1 MPQADVEA
9 EFKIDDWESDN
20 ADQLVL
26 EEPGSARLGLVQVRA
41 ENNLRDPQV
50 CLV

>member
-1 MPQADVEA
+1 MM
-9 EFKIDDWESDN
+9 DDWESD

-41 ENNLRDPQV
+41 KNNL
-50 CLV
+50 

>member
-1 MPQADVEA
+1 MLEN
-9 EFKIDDWESDN
+9 WESD

-41 ENNLRDPQV
+41 ENNRRDP
-50 CLV
+50 LLGIN